1 MARFEVSGIEAAQEA
16 FLRRSERATK
26 AVPKMLKAGGA
37 VLVKAEQEEIRRTF
51 TSNRVTGDLA
61 NSIKCTAVKKRGS
74 GQCVEVYPPVVHA
87 FAPEGNAGSSSGYA
101 AGMGGRTGMI
111 DTVDCLLK
119 STLDALCPNV
129 ARLFFRGKAGTYI
142 TYQLVSS
149 EDMAAADDETHGT
162 EYTYRVDI
170 YSKRDYIALLRRVKQ
185 ALKAAGFYGLVI
197 DPEVYEQD
205 TGFYHVPI
213 HTNDLNQTEV

>member
-74 GQCVEVYPPVVHA
+74 GQCVEVYPAREKPPRGAERNRWFCPPIRANQHARAPVVHA

-119 STLDALCPNV
+119 STLDSALPECGAP
-129 ARLFFRGKAGTYI
+129 L
-142 TYQLVSS
+142 
-149 EDMAAADDETHGT
+149 
-162 EYTYRVDI
+162 
-170 YSKRDYIALLRRVKQ
+170 LLREGWYIYHISACFFGR
-185 ALKAAGFYGLVI
+185 YGRRRRRNARH
-197 DPEVYEQD
+197 
-205 TGFYHVPI
+205 GI
-213 HTNDLNQTEV
+213 HIQG

>member
-1 MARFEVSGIEAAQEA
+1 MRYPELKRRRKRFAPERAGGEG
-16 FLRRSERATK
+16 RSED
-26 AVPKMLKAGGA
+26 VKAGGA

-74 GQCVEVYPPVVHA
+74 GQCVEVYPHGKTAAGAERNRWLCPPIRANQHARAPVVHA

-111 DTVDCLLK
+111 DTVDRLLK

-149 EDMAAADDETHGT
+149 EDMAPQTTKRTARNTHTGLIFT
-162 EYTYRVDI
+162 RNAIISPFAPCEAGVEGGG
-170 YSKRDYIALLRRVKQ
+170 LLR
-185 ALKAAGFYGLVI
+185 AC
-197 DPEVYEQD
+197 
-205 TGFYHVPI
+205 
-213 HTNDLNQTEV
+213 N